1 MRILQR
7 NEGAPYWLPWAF
19 GAVFSVGAYLNNVKY
34 HGKFNDFWMAFGWL
48 LIISVM
54 IARRRFKAKPLNQ
67 LVVSRE
73 GKARVMILVI
83 VVTGLAVQYYATAGI
98 PIFSDSPD
106 TARMEFMQ
114 ATLGFRIL
122 SNFVPFM
129 VLYLTAWFFA
139 ARFKWT
145 NLLILIF
152 LLVLQIFVGGKAS
165 IITLILLIYF
175 GCLIS
180 NKKPSL
186 KVVLIV
192 TGAAAVGTLL
202 FFRVIMGL
210 DSYSEAAGAV
220 FTRVT
225 ETSEYG
231 LYVTVNNVATQVDSL
246 APVQFIFDV
255 FQKYFGAG
263 GGSFTPSLGRQ
274 ITAQYYGG
282 GVFDYV
288 WELTVSIFADFY
300 ILAGWFGVILSYV
313 LSWIAFSS
321 FWRLYRKSTKMYV
334 RCFYVFLWFKTVQ
347 LIISGSIAAQLVISI
362 LPFIVFWSI
371 GYAILWSG
379 ITRKRTVL
387 SPLLEGE
394 WKP

>member
-7 NEGAPYWLPWAF
+7 NEAAPYWLPWAY
-19 GAVFSVGAYLNNVKY
+19 GALFSVGAYLNNVKY
-34 HGKFNDFWMAFGWL
+34 HGKFSDFWIAVGWL
-48 LIISVM
+48 ITMSVLIVTRKS
-54 IARRRFKAKPLNQ
+54 KGKPLTQ
-67 LVVSRE
+67 LMVARE
-73 GKARVMILVI
+73 GKARVLILVT
-83 VVTGLAVQYYATAGI
+83 VVTALAVQYYVTAGI

-114 ATLGFRIL
+114 GTLGFRVL

-129 VLYLTAWFFA
+129 VLYLTSWLVSAK
-139 ARFKWT
+139 FKWT
-145 NLLILIF
+145 NLTLLGF
-152 LLVLQIFVGGKAS
+152 LLVLQMFVGGKAS
-165 IITLILLIYF
+165 LIVLLLLIYI

-180 NKKPSL
+180 NKRLSL

-192 TGAAAVGTLL
+192 TGVAALGTLL
-202 FFRVIMGL
+202 FFRIIMGL

-220 FTRVT
+220 ITRVT

-231 LYVTVNNVATQVDSL
+231 LYVTVNNVATQMDSL

-255 FQKYFGAG
+255 FEKYFGSG
-263 GGSFTPSLGRQ
+263 GGGYTPSLGRQ

-288 WELTVSIFADFY
+288 WELTVSIFGDFY

-313 LSWIAFSS
+313 LLWIAFSI
-321 FWRLYRKSTKMYV
+321 FWKRYKKSTKMYV

-347 LIISGSIAAQLVISI
+347 LIIMGSIAAQLVISI
-362 LPFIVFWSI
+362 LPFAVFWSI
-371 GYAILWSG
+371 GYLILWSG
-379 ITRKRTVL
+379 ITRRRAVL
-387 SPLLEGE
+387 SPLLRGE
-394 WKP
+394 